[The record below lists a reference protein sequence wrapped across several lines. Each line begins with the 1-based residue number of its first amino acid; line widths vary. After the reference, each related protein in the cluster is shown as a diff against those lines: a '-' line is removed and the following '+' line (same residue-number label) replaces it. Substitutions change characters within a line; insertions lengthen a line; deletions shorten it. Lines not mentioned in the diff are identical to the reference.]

1 MCRNFMCRNF
11 SQRVLRRSHWSKA
24 IVAAFVLLSAGDVC
38 HATDARI
45 HIALNTKSAAGT
57 GNLFFARR
65 RYRLAV
71 SGVDLAKAS
80 IATVDLDGTASN
92 LHNAGEIVGSYDA
105 APSGTAIASG
115 SKAARLQNAH
125 GVVLELHASKAAT
138 PDLNLAGMTI
148 QSRGWRAVVRASK
161 AR

>member
-1 MCRNFMCRNF
+1 LLVMCRNLR
-11 SQRVLRRSHWSKA
+11 QRVLRRSHWSRA
-24 IVAAFVLLSAGDVC
+24 IVAVFVLLSAVDLC
-38 HATDARI
+38 RAADARI
-45 HIALNTKSAAGT
+45 HIVLNAGSAAGT
-57 GNLFFARR
+57 GNLFFSRR
-65 RYRLAV
+65 RYRLRV

-80 IATVDLDGTASN
+80 IATVELDGAASN
-92 LHNAGEIVGSYDA
+92 LRNAGEIVGSYDA

-125 GVVLELHASKAAT
+125 GVVLELHASKAAA

-148 QSRGWRAVVRASK
+148 ESRGWRAVVRASK